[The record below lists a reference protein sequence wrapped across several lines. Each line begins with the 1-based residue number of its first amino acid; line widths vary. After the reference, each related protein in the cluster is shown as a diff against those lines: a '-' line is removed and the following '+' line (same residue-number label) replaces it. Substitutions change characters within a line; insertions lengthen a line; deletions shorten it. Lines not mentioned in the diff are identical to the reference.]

1 MVVILN
7 REKVKAITFG
17 ERSYK
22 RGIGGCMKRSII
34 VLGLLFALSPLFA
47 QQVTMTGTWQLF
59 RLDTIGT
66 FSLNEYRTNAP
77 TSSFVDA
84 TLELEADGTM
94 LSDSQSLRF
103 LSWQMTDQFLI
114 FETPS
119 GNAFYKVRDLSPDV
133 IFLVSVVVTERNATV
148 TQIESNPNANLML
161 VRIGN

>member
-1 MVVILN
+1 
-7 REKVKAITFG
+7 
-17 ERSYK
+17 
-22 RGIGGCMKRSII
+22 MKRLVTVVS
-34 VLGLLFALSPLFA
+34 LLLVLSPLLA
-47 QQVTMTGTWQLF
+47 QQVTMTGTWQLY
-59 RLDTIGT
+59 RLDTVGT

-84 TLELEADGTM
+84 TLQLEADGTM
-94 LSDSQSLRF
+94 ISDSQSLRF

-119 GNAFYKVRDLSPDV
+119 GNAFYKARDLSPDV

-148 TQIESNPNANLML
+148 TQIEANPNANLML